1 LGLQSH
7 PATWRF
13 IDSLPDCG
21 ARNMSVDEALLSTFD
36 PVNSLPVFRIYG
48 WSPPALSVGRF
59 QKTTEE
65 IDVHNCR
72 RDGLALVRRI
82 TGGGALYHADELTY
96 SIVCSPQQIPE
107 SASVKDSF
115 RVLTAFLLDFYRA
128 LGLNAAYA
136 VDSTPDAGQLGSRT
150 SFCYAGK
157 ESFDILVDGRK
168 MGGNAQR
175 RMKNIVF
182 QHGSIPLRNCTMD
195 GLRYMIDRSPCYA
208 EDSTSLFDCG
218 IATDPVELK
227 LLLVE
232 AFGRR
237 VNAAMLESQL
247 TAGADMLSKKL
258 MTEKYSTNVWNL
270 RGETG

>member
-1 LGLQSH
+1 
-7 PATWRF
+7 
-13 IDSLPDCG
+13 
-21 ARNMSVDEALLSTFD
+21 MSVDEAVFSTFD
-36 PVNSLPVFRIYG
+36 PINSLPVFRVYG
-48 WSPPALSVGRF
+48 WSPPALSIGRF
-59 QKTTEE
+59 QKTAEE
-65 IDVHNCR
+65 IDVESCR

-96 SIVCSPQQIPE
+96 SIACSLEHIAE
-107 SASVKDSF
+107 TASVKDTF
-115 RVLTAFLLDFYRA
+115 RVLTGFLLDFYHA

-136 VDSTPDAGQLGSRT
+136 VDSVPDAGHLGSRT

-182 QHGSIPLRNCTMD
+182 QHGSIPLRNRTMD

-218 IATDPVELK
+218 IAADPVELK

-232 AFGRR
+232 AFGRH
-237 VNAAMLESQL
+237 VNAVMAESQL
-247 TAGADMLSKKL
+247 TVGEDMVSKKL
-258 MTEKYSTNVWNL
+258 LTEKYSTDNWNL